1 MTRARDLGDFIADGG
16 APELVVDTTT
26 LVVDSTNNRVGI
38 GTASP
43 SAALDVTGDV
53 SIADKIIHTG
63 DTNTAIRFP
72 AADTV
77 TVETGGSEAFR
88 IDSDGNVGISG
99 AASAFGSGVA
109 TLQLKGKSSGKSA
122 AIRFIDN
129 GGTDIASIF
138 AQNDTTYGLSIG
150 TNGGTGDFVRFH
162 TGGLNTERF
171 RFGSSG
177 QLGIAGANYGT
188 SGQVLTSGGSS
199 AAPTWSTVSGG
210 ATSVNGLSD
219 GYADSTNIG
228 LGDVAFDSISSGTN
242 NVFLGITTGGNL
254 DSGQSNVGVGK
265 GALENLSTGQGNVAL
280 NFEALN
286 SVTTT
291 SNNIGIGRYSG
302 RYTTGNANIAIGEQ
316 ALEGASGST
325 TGSNNVCIGLQAA
338 HSATSLYES
347 VILGYQA
354 GCKFTTSERPV
365 AVGYKAL
372 YNCTT
377 GNKNVGIG
385 VEAGKGSSSGFTGQ
399 RNIFIGDE
407 GGAAMTSGTD
417 CIFMGRQ
424 AGHDNTTGSYN
435 IALGNGSAGLLTTG
449 SNNVFIG
456 QRAGNALITGSNNIC
471 LGYDS
476 DPVGSAS
483 SDSVTLGNSSIGTL
497 RCQTQTI
504 TGLSDVRDKESIVD
518 LDAGLDFVDRL
529 KPVSF
534 IWNMRDGGKVGQK
547 DIGFIA
553 QDLQQVQKD
562 TGIEIPNLVY
572 DVNPEKLEASYGKL
586 LPIMVTAIQELSK
599 KVKALEAQL
608 NT

>member
-1 MTRARDLGDFIADGG
+1 
-16 APELVVDTTT
+16 
-26 LVVDSTNNRVGI
+26 
-38 GTASP
+38 
-43 SAALDVTGDV
+43 
-53 SIADKIIHTG
+53 
-63 DTNTAIRFP
+63 
-72 AADTV
+72 
-77 TVETGGSEAFR
+77 
-88 IDSDGNVGISG
+88 
-99 AASAFGSGVA
+99 
-109 TLQLKGKSSGKSA
+109 
-122 AIRFIDN
+122 
-129 GGTDIASIF
+129 
-138 AQNDTTYGLSIG
+138 
-150 TNGGTGDFVRFH
+150 
-162 TGGLNTERF
+162 
-171 RFGSSG
+171 
-177 QLGIAGANYGT
+177 
-188 SGQVLTSGGSS
+188 
-199 AAPTWSTVSGG
+199 
-210 ATSVNGLSD
+210 
-219 GYADSTNIG
+219 
-228 LGDVAFDSISSGTN
+228 
-242 NVFLGITTGGNL
+242 
-254 DSGQSNVGVGK
+254 
-265 GALENLSTGQGNVAL
+265 
-280 NFEALN
+280 
-286 SVTTT
+286 
-291 SNNIGIGRYSG
+291 
-302 RYTTGNANIAIGEQ
+302 
-316 ALEGASGST
+316 
-325 TGSNNVCIGLQAA
+325 
-338 HSATSLYES
+338 
-347 VILGYQA
+347 
-354 GCKFTTSERPV
+354 V